1 MLHVG
6 LGTAEQKREVHQ
18 SGSGERSLQSS
29 KLVVQTTVSIQPVV
43 QKSKGEL
50 QEIIKEAA
58 AESSCVLK
66 TDREIDLKLRKMIK
80 QSVISEKPYKKNE
93 ALEFWRRQRLQ
104 FITSP
109 SRNQEFATE
118 TQRES
123 GDA

>member
-1 MLHVG
+1 
-6 LGTAEQKREVHQ
+6 
-18 SGSGERSLQSS
+18 LQSS